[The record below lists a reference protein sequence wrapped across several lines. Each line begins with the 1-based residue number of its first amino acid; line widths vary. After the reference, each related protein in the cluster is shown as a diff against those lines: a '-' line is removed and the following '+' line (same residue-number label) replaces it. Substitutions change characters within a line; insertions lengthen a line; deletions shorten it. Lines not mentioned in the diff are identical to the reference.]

1 MASAGPLKAR
11 LKSLVTCF
19 RRPALADVPGH
30 LCWRSAYS
38 RLLTFSLQ
46 LLSQQD
52 TADAQRI
59 SFTAASPTPSPRES
73 LALLAQSLPVPPSM
87 SSHAIPA
94 SFRRATSPL
103 NPSSSPS
110 PSAPPSSPF
119 RDRPS
124 IATFAHIASEEAR
137 ALSSPPCSRPP
148 RTSMILYQ
156 FDDPAALRPPSVFSA
171 RDPSRLSSMS
181 RSSTLSI
188 SGYSDSLLSYSTDSK
203 YPIAADAHGF
213 VPYAYDPAAD
223 EGEGPDALHDP
234 EAACIR
240 RAGGVS
246 WRGVANVGAMLAI
259 REYRI
264 AHNTAINSTGQA
276 AEVVFSADAKRAA
289 TVADRMVVMV
299 ERVAGIVSFTPLADL
314 HMLAELPS

>member
-1 MASAGPLKAR
+1 
-11 LKSLVTCF
+11 
-19 RRPALADVPGH
+19 
-30 LCWRSAYS
+30 
-38 RLLTFSLQ
+38 
-46 LLSQQD
+46 
-52 TADAQRI
+52 
-59 SFTAASPTPSPRES
+59 
-73 LALLAQSLPVPPSM
+73 
-87 SSHAIPA
+87 
-94 SFRRATSPL
+94 
-103 NPSSSPS
+103 
-110 PSAPPSSPF
+110 
-119 RDRPS
+119 
-124 IATFAHIASEEAR
+124 
-137 ALSSPPCSRPP
+137 
-148 RTSMILYQ
+148 MILYQ
-156 FDDPAALRPPSVFSA
+156 FDHPAALRPPSVFSA

-181 RSSTLSI
+181 RSSTLSM

-259 REYRI
+259 VGGIIALFVLFPVLSMGHGGEREYRI

-299 ERVAGIVSFTPLADL
+299 ERVAVALPLADL